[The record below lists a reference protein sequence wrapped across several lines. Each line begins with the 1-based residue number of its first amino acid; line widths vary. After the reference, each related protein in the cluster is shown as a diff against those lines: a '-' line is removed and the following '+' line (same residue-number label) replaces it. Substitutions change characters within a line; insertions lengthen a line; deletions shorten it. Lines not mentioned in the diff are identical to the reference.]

1 MFKKHI
7 MFKAKI
13 YEDADKTYDQYGFVE
28 GNNYEEIMNKIN
40 SYYGDDILEL
50 TFHFLEENSL
60 FLIPKELYETIA
72 KGDETYG

>member
-1 MFKKHI
+1 

-13 YEDADKTYDQYGFVE
+13 YEDTDKQYEQYGFVE
-28 GNNYEEIMNKIN
+28 GDSYDEIMNKIN

-50 TFHFLEENSL
+50 TFHFLEENYL

-72 KGDETYG
+72 NGDETYG